1 MSHPYQVTVPVTDVC
16 SVPDHDAARKKFESQ
31 LVFGETFIAEREE
44 QGWAYGSCSHDGY
57 KGYVDLQALSTGIT
71 EATHT
76 VTAARSHVYADSTM
90 KSPLVTTLSFG
101 SRIKIVNTTERYA
114 QLDTGEWIFVRHIA
128 PATGRAADIAQTAL
142 LFLETPY
149 YWGGRSGFGIDC
161 SGLVQVSMEYAGLKI
176 PRDTDEQV
184 KLASPEIPEKLQ
196 RGDVVYFPDHVGIM
210 LDAHNIIHANAY
222 HMKTV
227 VEPLGIVAA
236 RSEKA
241 DGKGVIAV
249 RRLGA

>member
-1 MSHPYQVTVPVTDVC
+1 MTTYQVTVPVTDVC

-44 QGWAYGSCSHDGY
+44 SGWAYGSCGHDGY
-57 KGYVDLQALSTGIT
+57 KGYVDLQALTPDLT
-71 EATHT
+71 EPTHV
-76 VTAARSHVYADSTM
+76 VTSARSHVYAESTM

-101 SRIKIVNTTERYA
+101 SRIRVIEATERYA
-114 QLDTGEWIFVRHIA
+114 RLDTGEWIFVRHIA
-128 PATGRAADIAQTAL
+128 PVADRAADIVKTAL

-184 KLASPEIPEKLQ
+184 KLATPAQPEKLM
-196 RGDVVYFPDHVGIM
+196 RGDIVYFPDHVGIM
-210 LDAHNIIHANAY
+210 QDAHSIIHANGY

-227 VEPLGIVAA
+227 VEPLEIVAA

-249 RRLGA
+249 RRIGN